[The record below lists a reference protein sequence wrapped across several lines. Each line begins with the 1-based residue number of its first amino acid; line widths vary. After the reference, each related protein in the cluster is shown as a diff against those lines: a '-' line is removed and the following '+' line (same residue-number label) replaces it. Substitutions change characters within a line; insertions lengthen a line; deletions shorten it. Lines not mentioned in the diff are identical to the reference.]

1 MDDNLAQ
8 DGNVGEVQKSYE
20 EAVSAI
26 KNAILLQQV
35 NAARQVNAVQLTLY
49 YSVGKFVSEN
59 SRSGYWK
66 KGAIDYISRRL
77 QEQLPGLRG
86 FSATNIKQM
95 RLFYEAWSGYGERTS
110 DEIHQIENAYV
121 TKSSDASDDLAGAGN
136 NIMRLRDYGMSTE
149 EFNSISFS
157 HHCAILN
164 KVKKVPERVFY
175 VRLSAAERLS
185 LSQLKSAIASD
196 TYSHL
201 GQMPN
206 NFVQTLS
213 DSRSA
218 LKAVEMFRDE
228 YLLDFINVEELGARD
243 KEDIDERVLENAI
256 VHNIR
261 DFIMTFGR
269 DFTFMGNQYRIEAH
283 GKEHFIDLLFYN
295 RELSALVAI
304 ELKTGPFKAAYLG
317 QLNMYLQLL
326 DDYVRKP
333 QENQSIGIILCSDAE
348 KPYVEYAVRDYAKP
362 MGVAVYKTRD
372 ELPEKLRRALPS
384 MEDLRKLL

>member
-1 MDDNLAQ
+1 MDELAQ
-8 DGNVGEVQKSYE
+8 EGSEGKVTTSYDGAVQ
-20 EAVSAI
+20 AI
-26 KNAILLQQV
+26 KRAILEQQLH
-35 NAARQVNAVQLTLY
+35 AARRINAVQLALY
-49 YSVGKFVSEN
+49 YSVGHYISVN
-59 SRSGYWK
+59 SRVGQWG
-66 KGAIDYISRRL
+66 KGAIEYISKKL

-95 RLFYEAWSGYGERTS
+95 RLFYEAWSANVRAPMGESIAEDITH
-110 DEIHQIENAYV
+110 I
-121 TKSSDASDDLAGAGN
+121 KSSVTTDDLGIAPEIGSFLSLPQLTA
-136 NIMRLRDYGMSTE
+136 E
-149 EFNSISFS
+149 EFQAVSFT
-157 HHCAILN
+157 HHCTILN
-164 KVKKVPERVFY
+164 KVKEVAEREFY
-175 VRLSAAERLS
+175 VRICAMERLS
-185 LSQLKSAIASD
+185 VSQLKAAIAGD
-196 TYSHL
+196 AYRHR
-201 GQMPN
+201 GQLPN
-206 NFVQTLS
+206 NFRQTLS
-213 DSRSA
+213 DTRSA
-218 LKAVEMFRDE
+218 VKAIEMFRDE

-261 DFIMTFGR
+261 NFIMTFGR

-362 MGVAVYKTRD
+362 MGVAVYKTQD
-372 ELPEKLRRALPS
+372 EMPEKLRRALPC
-384 MEDLRKLL
+384 MEDLRKFL